1 MPKSIH
7 IRIVLLLIVSGV
19 LLRLVPHLPNF
30 TPIAAVTL
38 FGAAYLPRKFALIVP
53 LLALAVS
60 DYLLLYINPFAE
72 QIFNFSHLYPLT
84 AAFHDTT
91 GWVWGSLMIS
101 GLLGLLLQKKRGFVR
116 VGTVT
121 IISVLQFYLITNFG
135 VWMAGA
141 YARDIS
147 GLMASYI
154 AALPF
159 LRWTLLGDLFYV
171 ASFFGMYA
179 LAIKSMPSNVKSTK
193 QIEASS

>member
-1 MPKSIH
+1 MSKSFH

-121 IISVLQFYLITNFG
+121 IISALQFYLITNFG

-147 GLMASYI
+147 GLMASYV

-159 LRWTLLGDLFYV
+159 LRWSLLGDLFYT
-171 ASFFGMYA
+171 ASFFGLYA
-179 LAIKSMPSNVKSTK
+179 LTVRSVSKETAGSKL
-193 QIEASS
+193 IEA